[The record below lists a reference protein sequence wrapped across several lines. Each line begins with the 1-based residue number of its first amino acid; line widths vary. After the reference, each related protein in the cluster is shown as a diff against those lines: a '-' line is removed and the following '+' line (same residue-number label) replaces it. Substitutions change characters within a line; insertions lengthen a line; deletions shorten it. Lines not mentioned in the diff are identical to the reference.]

1 MTSKPPVVNLSRA
14 EFVCQLAPVESA
26 IKFAGDE
33 GARIMLDIS
42 EAYKAEVI
50 KMVTMNAKVL
60 RCVITVEGK

>member
-1 MTSKPPVVNLSRA
+1 MSKPTSDLSKA

-42 EAYKAEVI
+42 EAYKAEAI
-50 KMVTMNAKVL
+50 KLVTMNGKTL
-60 RCVITVEGK
+60 KCVITVED